1 MSDSSR
7 PHGLQPTRLLD
18 PRDFPGKSTGV
29 GCHQPRTILGIRKT
43 KTPSPAPTRNAVET
57 LSPTGRQV
65 CVEVTL
71 VQADNRGLHEMLVGQ
86 EAAATDCLQVYG
98 QRRVISEDPFKMG
111 LERIYVKT
119 GLGSKERGRKGKQ
132 ERRNEWFCFPQ
143 TGLSCAAGSLPS
155 RAVDVSDCTQDA
167 IQASITD
174 S

>member
-1 MSDSSR
+1 M
-7 PHGLQPTRLLD
+7 
-18 PRDFPGKSTGV
+18 

-71 VQADNRGLHEMLVGQ
+71 VQADNRGLHEMLVRQ
-86 EAAATDCLQVYG
+86 EATATDCPQIYG

-155 RAVDVSDCTQDA
+155 QAVDVSDCTQDA